1 MLTALWL
8 NCLIP
13 PLCCFNQPAE
23 SSGFK
28 YVWLCAMT
36 PGKLMRNGCKHV
48 RLMTRTRRGRNCR
61 AVSYSFCR
69 CLAQSLV
76 TTCPNE
82 LHCLP
87 CPFQA
92 GQQRALSS
100 MRWYGSSCVVVGSG
114 RKDPKKAVPPY
125 FWICR
130 CCWSLNAAVKGSF
143 LWIFSLYLLFVFSSH
158 RNWAL
163 TKQILWLWQR
173 KK

>member
-13 PLCCFNQPAE
+13 PLCCFNQHAE

-28 YVWLCAMT
+28 YVWLCAVT

-48 RLMTRTRRGRNCR
+48 RLMTRTRRGRICR

-82 LHCLP
+82 LHCLL
-87 CPFQA
+87 PFPGWTA
-92 GQQRALSS
+92 ASS
-100 MRWYGSSCVVVGSG
+100 VQCVLIWIILLWDLEERV
-114 RKDPKKAVPPY
+114 PKKAAPPY

-130 CCWSLNAAVKGSF
+130 CYWKSLNASVKGSF
-143 LWIFSLYLLFVFSSH
+143 LWMFSLYLLFVFSSH

-163 TKQILWLWQR
+163 TKLILWLWQR